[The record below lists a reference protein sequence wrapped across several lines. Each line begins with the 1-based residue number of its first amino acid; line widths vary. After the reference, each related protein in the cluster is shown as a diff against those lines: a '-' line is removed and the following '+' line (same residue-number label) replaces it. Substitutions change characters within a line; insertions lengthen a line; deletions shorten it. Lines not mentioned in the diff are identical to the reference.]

1 MKNNNVEPDS
11 VYFHISPM
19 GSYSYVYIHDCSV
32 YCSKCTEEA
41 WNEKEDWTQPIEGS
55 DSIMNDEIT
64 AFHNWEAP
72 DLYCDICNE
81 NLPCEYGMNVFEMY
95 DFIEKNHDND
105 DEKQQVE
112 ECKDMLEELGFS
124 VDEFNILNL
133 ECH

>member
-1 MKNNNVEPDS
+1 
-11 VYFHISPM
+11 
-19 GSYSYVYIHDCSV
+19 V

-55 DSIMNDEIT
+55 DSIMNDEISC
-64 AFHNWEAP
+64 FHNWETP

-81 NLPCEYGMNVFEMY
+81 NLHCEYGMNVFEMY
-95 DFIEKNHDND
+95 DFIEKNHNND

-112 ECKDMLEELGFS
+112 ECKDMLKELGFS